1 MTTGKT
7 DLPELTG
14 NWANILDN
22 FIPQYRASFSA
33 TLCKST
39 AYLAQLVEQ
48 MSNYLKCLLN
58 SINWNVF
65 GQSTWEVCIAGKAGV
80 CDRIGIGQLPSPP
93 KPLLRLLRPR

>member
-39 AYLAQLVEQ
+39 AYLAQSVDQ
-48 MSNYLKCLLN
+48 MSNY
-58 SINWNVF
+58 
-65 GQSTWEVCIAGKAGV
+65 
-80 CDRIGIGQLPSPP
+80 
-93 KPLLRLLRPR
+93 